1 MLQPGREGGT
11 VHYQQFFG
19 SICPSQTLTQDEFQA
34 STAYGP
40 EIWYSVAYTACWP
53 PQACEPGDRTGLEE
67 RNSAR
72 LAHMLLP
79 TGNPSDLPGK
89 LQGEN
94 ITVTSEPYFVEKSM
108 QLRKQIWIGQIFLAM
123 KKITQN
129 YPIFLCLSHRVS
141 CEHEF
146 NGG

>member
-1 MLQPGREGGT
+1 MQGNLQVAKYKQSCQMWVWRLYDMLQPGGEGGT

-19 SICPSQTLTQDEFQA
+19 SICSSQTLTWDEFQA
-34 STAYGP
+34 NTAYGP

-72 LAHMLLP
+72 LTHMLLP
-79 TGNPSDLPGK
+79 TGNPSDLSGK

-94 ITVTSEPYFVEKSM
+94 ITV
-108 QLRKQIWIGQIFLAM
+108 QHLNHIL
-123 KKITQN
+123 
-129 YPIFLCLSHRVS
+129 
-141 CEHEF
+141 
-146 NGG
+146 